1 MKKYSWISLG
11 FILFLL
17 GIVYLA
23 NTDSDLLKIFYGIP
37 NFDKVGH
44 FTLFGILAFFVNK
57 AMGCKKTQVLG
68 NVVLTGS
75 LWIILFVGLEEV
87 SQIFIATRNFD
98 VSDLMYDLVGIY
110 LGGFI
115 AVATSQPLMSMKI
128 FERVY

>member
-1 MKKYSWISLG
+1 MG
-11 FILFLL
+11 V
-17 GIVYLA
+17 VYLA
-23 NTDSDLLKIFYGIP
+23 NTGSDLLRIFYGIP

-57 AMGCKKTQVLG
+57 AMGCKKTEVLG

-75 LWIILFVGLEEV
+75 LWIVLFVGLEEL

-115 AVATSQPLMSMKI
+115 AVVTSQPFINWKI